1 MTITTPN
8 TGWIIVRVGM
18 FAAIEDR
25 KKYADLMSPVL
36 EQPTFAG
43 FLRDAVLHRQGFWA
57 RSYLS

>member
-1 MTITTPN
+1 M
-8 TGWIIVRVGM
+8 RVGM

-43 FLRDAVLHRQGFWA
+43 FLRDAVLRRQGFWA
-57 RSYLS
+57 SCCLS